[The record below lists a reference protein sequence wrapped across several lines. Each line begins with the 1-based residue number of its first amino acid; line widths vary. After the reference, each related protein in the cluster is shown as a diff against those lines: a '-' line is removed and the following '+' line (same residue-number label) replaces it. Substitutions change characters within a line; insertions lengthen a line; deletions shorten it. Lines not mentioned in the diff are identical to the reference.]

1 MFKFLMAMLAALT
14 LGGCANF
21 EANAKQTARFLV
33 ALNQPQV
40 SSYDS
45 TNAQW
50 VRDARA
56 TVSLRTPRFF
66 AGTLVARELA
76 LACQQ
81 GKLAEVLVYAGG
93 AAETQALAGTCVR
106 VFVSDNPDLARGFDT
121 LLLDGDTV
129 VIEGRMVAVVNQ
141 DSRQEYFYRQ
151 HVKQFAQPL
160 N

>member
-1 MFKFLMAMLAALT
+1 MFKFLMTILAAGLLT
-14 LGGCANF
+14 GCANF
-21 EANAKQTARFLV
+21 ADNATKTAQFLV
-33 ALNQPQV
+33 ALNEPRV
-40 SSYDS
+40 SNYDS
-45 TNAQW
+45 SNAQW
-50 VRDARA
+50 VHDAQA

-66 AGTLVARELA
+66 ADTQVARELMS
-76 LACQQ
+76 ACQK

-93 AAETQALAGTCVR
+93 AAETRALAGTCVR

-141 DSRQEYFYRQ
+141 SSRQEYVYRQ
-151 HVKQFAQPL
+151 NIKQFAHAL

>member
-1 MFKFLMAMLAALT
+1 MFKFMMAIFAAAT
-14 LGGCANF
+14 LSGCANF
-21 EANAKQTARFLV
+21 ADNAKQTAQFLV

-40 SSYDS
+40 SGYDS
-45 TNAQW
+45 THARW
-50 VRDARA
+50 VRDAQA

-66 AGTLVARELA
+66 ADTQVARELMA
-76 LACQQ
+76 ACQQ

-93 AAETQALAGTCVR
+93 AAETRALAGTCVR

-151 HVKQFAQPL
+151 HIKQFAHPF